1 MVISNWNDIDLTE
14 VKGLLLD
21 LDDTLYH
28 YEPVHKRAF
37 DACAQVAE
45 TNYQIPKDKF
55 KSLWKIARD
64 KVHTDVHG
72 QGASHSRL
80 LYLQK
85 LYELYSGKTNAEFA
99 LEMEELYW
107 TVFLNEMSFR
117 NGVEAFLQKAKERG
131 IKMAIVTDLT
141 AQIQL
146 QKWQKLELHR
156 YIDFMI
162 SSEEAGIEKP
172 APYIFELALQK
183 LQLQTNEVVM
193 IGDNAT
199 KDIAGA
205 QALQIK
211 AYQVNEKTE

>member
-1 MVISNWNDIDLTE
+1 MVISNWNDIDLSE

-45 TNYQIPKDKF
+45 AKYQIPKDEF

-64 KVHTDVHG
+64 KVHTDVHR

-99 LEMEELYW
+99 LELEELYW
-107 TVFLNEMSFR
+107 SVFLKEMSFR
-117 NGVEAFLQKAKERG
+117 DGVEAFLQKAKERG

-183 LQLQTNEVVM
+183 LQLQKSEVVM

>member
-1 MVISNWNDIDLTE
+1 MVISNWNEIDLSE

-28 YEPVHKRAF
+28 YEPVHKMAF

-45 TNYQIPKDKF
+45 AKYHIPNDEF

-99 LEMEELYW
+99 LELEELYW
-107 TVFLNEMSFR
+107 SVFLKEMSFR
-117 NGVEAFLQKAKERG
+117 NGVEAFLKKAKERG

-172 APYIFELALQK
+172 SPYIFELALDK
-183 LQLQTNEVVM
+183 LQLKVNEVIM
-193 IGDNAT
+193 IGDNEK

-205 QALQIK
+205 NALKIQ
-211 AYQVNEKTE
+211 AYQVNELTE

>member
-1 MVISNWNDIDLTE
+1 MVINNWNDIDLSHI
-14 VKGLLLD
+14 KGLLVD

-28 YEPVHKRAF
+28 YEPVHKVAF
-37 DACAQVAE
+37 EACINYAE
-45 TNYQIPKDKF
+45 QHYGIQRDSF
-55 KSLWKIARD
+55 KELWKIARD

-85 LYELYSGKTNAEFA
+85 VHELYSGKTNAEFA
-99 LEMEELYW
+99 LKLENEYW
-107 TVFLNEMSFR
+107 TVFLNAMSLR
-117 NGVEAFLQKAKERG
+117 KGVEAFLQKAKGAG

-146 QKWQKLELHR
+146 QKWQKLQLDR
-156 YIDFMI
+156 YFDFLI

-172 APYIFELALQK
+172 SPYIFELALDK
-183 LQLQTNEVVM
+183 LQLKVNEVIM
-193 IGDNAT
+193 IGDNEK

-205 QALQIK
+205 NALQIK
-211 AYQVNEKTE
+211 AYQVNELTE